1 MISENLE
8 LLKKLD
14 LESWK
19 DIIFPIKNCLVE
31 VPRNPLEQGI
41 YEALVQAGVQRAIE
55 AKGWVFEVEG
65 KVGIDGVYHPMA
77 GYIADIYKLADGY
90 DGDYFNQRHKHLLN
104 ESVADSP
111 ADALLT
117 AFIKAIQPPLSANH
131 RQIEDKL
138 EWEASHYLPGDE
150 PDDTR

>member
-14 LESWK
+14 LDAWK

-41 YEALVQAGVQRAIE
+41 YEALVQAGLQRVIE
-55 AKGWVFEVEG
+55 ANGWVFEVEG
-65 KVGIDGVYHPMA
+65 KVGIDGVYPPMA
-77 GYIADIYKLADGY
+77 GYIADIYKLDEGY
-90 DGDYFNQRHKHLLN
+90 DGDHFTSRHKCLLN

-111 ADALLT
+111 AEALL
-117 AFIKAIQPPLSANH
+117 AAYLGAIQKLPPNC
-131 RQIEDKL
+131 REIEDRL
-138 EWEASHYLPGDE
+138 EWNASHYLPGDE
-150 PDDTR
+150 PDDT

>member
-14 LESWK
+14 LDAWK

-41 YEALVQAGVQRAIE
+41 YEALVQAGLQRVIE
-55 AKGWVFEVEG
+55 ANGWVFEVEG
-65 KVGIDGVYHPMA
+65 KVGIDDVYPPKA
-77 GYIADIYKLADGY
+77 GYIAGIYEIGKGY
-90 DGDYFNQRHKHLLN
+90 DGDHFDPRHKCLLN

-111 ADALLT
+111 ADALL
-117 AFIKAIQPPLSANH
+117 AAYIEAIQ
-131 RQIEDKL
+131 
-138 EWEASHYLPGDE
+138 
-150 PDDTR
+150 

>member
-14 LESWK
+14 LGAWK

-41 YEALVQAGVQRAIE
+41 YEALVQTGAQRAIE
-55 AKGWVFEVEG
+55 VKGWVFEIEG
-65 KVGIDGVYHPMA
+65 KVGIDGVYPPKA
-77 GYIADIYKLADGY
+77 GYIAGIYKLAEGY
-90 DGDYFNQRHKHLLN
+90 DGDYFNPRHKCLLN

-111 ADALLT
+111 ADALL
-117 AFIKAIQPPLSANH
+117 AAYIEAIQ
-131 RQIEDKL
+131 
-138 EWEASHYLPGDE
+138 
-150 PDDTR
+150 

>member
-31 VPRNPLEQGI
+31 APRNPLEQGI
-41 YEALVQAGVQRAIE
+41 YEALVQVGVQRAIE
-55 AKGWVFEVEG
+55 ARGWVFEVEG
-65 KVGIDGVYHPMA
+65 KIGINDVYPPKA
-77 GYIADIYKLADGY
+77 GYIADIYKLAEGY
-90 DGDYFNQRHKHLLN
+90 DGDHFSPRHKCLLN

-111 ADALLT
+111 AEALL
-117 AFIKAIQPPLSANH
+117 AACLGVLQNDI
-131 RQIEDKL
+131 R
-138 EWEASHYLPGDE
+138 
-150 PDDTR
+150 